1 MPYQRSL
8 SVKKEVIIHIVFWL
22 IAAYFTLIK
31 FQNTKLEL
39 VPLHVFEITWAFIFI
54 SSFYFNYLLVLP
66 KLIRPFSWKK
76 VFTGILCNIVF
87 FILLRYLLE
96 EVLAYRLFGFKNY
109 FEGTPLWYFIFDNL
123 YYGTLPMIL
132 STFFW
137 LVIFV
142 IRLYD
147 YNNYIVEEQKSTEIK
162 FLKAQINP
170 HFIFNTL
177 NNIYSMVYFQSPR
190 SLSAIEKLSSIM
202 RFTTYESQKEKIKLT
217 DELNYIQSYIQLEE
231 LRHEQEDF
239 VNTSIMISDQ
249 QIMIPPYILS
259 PFVENALK
267 HGQVATETPIE
278 VQLQA
283 TPNTLTFTVT
293 NTIGQQKKDKLGGIG
308 LENVKRRLE
317 IYYPGKH
324 QLTIHNTNN
333 IFTIQLSIQL
343 AS

>member
-1 MPYQRSL
+1 MQYKSSL
-8 SVKKEVIIHIVFWL
+8 SVKKEMIIHLVFWL
-22 IAAYFTLIK
+22 VTAYFTLIRFK
-31 FQNTKLEL
+31 NAQLEL
-39 VPLHVFEITWAFIFI
+39 IPLSLFEITWALVFV

-66 KLIRPFSWKK
+66 NVFRRFRWIK
-76 VFTGILCNIVF
+76 VFLGLLCNMLF
-87 FILLRYLLE
+87 FIFLRYFIE
-96 EVLAYRLFGFKNY
+96 ELLAYWLFEQRNY
-109 FEGTPLWYFIFDNL
+109 FAGTPFWYYAFDNA
-123 YYGTLPMIL
+123 YFSTLPMIL

-142 IRLYD
+142 IRLYE
-147 YNNYIVEEQKSTEIK
+147 YNKFIVEEQKNTEIK

-177 NNIYSMVYFQSPR
+177 NNIYSMVYFQSPK
-190 SLSAIEKLSSIM
+190 SLPAIEKLSSIM

-239 VNTSIMISDQ
+239 VQTEIELSDSTVV
-249 QIMIPPYILS
+249 IPPYILS

-267 HGQVATETPIE
+267 HGQASSQIPIHIRVQATEK
-278 VQLQA
+278 VL
-283 TPNTLTFTVT
+283 LFTVT

-308 LENVKRRLE
+308 LENVKRRLQ

-324 QLTIHNTNN
+324 ELTIHTTNN
-333 IFTIQLSIQL
+333 IFTVQLTIQLT
-343 AS
+343 A